1 MAEEVSRIIALNSA
15 ALALVY
21 TVLWIHVSTAAE
33 EVCRVVHSVTT
44 LANDGAFV
52 AEVDGRVVSLFLT
65 ASRVLAT
72 GALVEVVLATDVR

>member
-1 MAEEVSRIIALNSA
+1 MAEEVSGIIALNSA
-15 ALALVY
+15 TLSLVY
-21 TVLWIHVSTAAE
+21 TVLWIHVATTAE
-33 EVCRVVHSVTT
+33 EVCWVVHSATT

-52 AEVDGRVVSLFLT
+52 EEVDGGVVSLFLT